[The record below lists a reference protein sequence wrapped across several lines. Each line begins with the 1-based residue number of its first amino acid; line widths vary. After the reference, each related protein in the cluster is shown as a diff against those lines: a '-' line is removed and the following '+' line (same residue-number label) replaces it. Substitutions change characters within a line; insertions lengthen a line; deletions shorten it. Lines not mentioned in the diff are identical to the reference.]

1 MAFRNEYDFDSPEAI
16 DFDILVER
24 LKDIKA
30 GYGHCYVSRCR
41 LIMDQQS
48 CRSACILFR
57 ETLQARAND
66 HYLLSSCCNSRGDLC
81 SARSASLGHA

>member
-30 GYGHCYVSRCR
+30 GYGHRQVSRCQ
-41 LIMDQQS
+41 LIMD
-48 CRSACILFR
+48 
-57 ETLQARAND
+57 
-66 HYLLSSCCNSRGDLC
+66 
-81 SARSASLGHA
+81 